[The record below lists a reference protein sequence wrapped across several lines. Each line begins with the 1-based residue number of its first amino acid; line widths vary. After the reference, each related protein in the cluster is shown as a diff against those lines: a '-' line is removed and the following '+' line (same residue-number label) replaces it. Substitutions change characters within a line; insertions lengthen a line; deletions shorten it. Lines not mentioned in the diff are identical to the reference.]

1 VLKEREASGQD
12 AGGSTALE
20 QTLLATLEGEI
31 ASNRLVLP
39 SLPEVALRVR
49 ELMAQ
54 SDCSVAQL
62 ARLISSDAALAARLI
77 KVVNSSSYRGHK
89 TIDNIQ
95 AAITRLGLQ
104 LVRSLVTQ
112 LALLQ
117 SLHGSGAETRQL
129 KVLSHHS
136 MEVGAHCHAIASSY
150 TTLNPEEALLAGLVH
165 DIGKLPLLL
174 RLRAT
179 ATGPIDESVAET
191 LLQRLHGRVGA
202 MVLQAWRFAPDMVA
216 VADEHENL
224 QRDRRGAVDYADV
237 VLLAHVLLHL
247 RQGTQTQWTAQ
258 AAQAPVWRKL
268 AVTPQQLLRD
278 EALQLQIGAALARLT
293 G

>member
-1 VLKEREASGQD
+1 MLKEREASGGD
-12 AGGSTALE
+12 AGESAALE
-20 QTLLATLEGEI
+20 QMLLTTLEGEI
-31 ASNRLVLP
+31 ANNRLVLP

-54 SDCSVAQL
+54 ADCSVSQL

-129 KVLSHHS
+129 SALSRHS
-136 MEVGAHCHAIASSY
+136 MDVGAHCHAIAARY

-174 RLRAT
+174 RLRA
-179 ATGPIDESVAET
+179 AAAGPVDPAVTEN
-191 LLQRLHGRVGA
+191 LLLHLHGRVGA

-216 VADEHENL
+216 VADGHENL
-224 QRDRRGAVDYADV
+224 RRNPHGAVDYTDV
-237 VLLAHVLLHL
+237 VLLAHLLLHL
-247 RQGTQTQWTAQ
+247 RQGSQPQWTAQ
-258 AAQAPVWRKL
+258 AAQAPALRKL
-268 AVTPQQLLRD
+268 SLTPQQLLAD
-278 EALQLQIGAALARLT
+278 EDLALKIRAALERLA